1 MDQLVTTVREKQ
13 WLAMLGEQKQS
24 GLTIKDWCRE
34 NGISEN
40 SFYYRQNKLRKRIG
54 SALPTFVEIR
64 PQAEKTENQHLE
76 NMNSVATIQIGS
88 VMIGLSNQA
97 SGELIRNIVEAL
109 YAE

>member
-13 WLAMLGEQKQS
+13 WLAMLGEQKES

-54 SALPTFVEIR
+54 SALPTFVELKPPI
-64 PQAEKTENQHLE
+64 QAMGTSHLE
-76 NMNSVATIQIGS
+76 NLNRVASIHVGDVT
-88 VMIGLSNQA
+88 VTLSNQA
-97 SGELIRNIVEAL
+97 SCDLIRNIMEAL
-109 YAE
+109 HAK

>member
-13 WLAMLGEQKQS
+13 WLAMLGEQKES

-54 SALPTFVEIR
+54 SALPTFVELKPHILFQEVHFLHHHQILL
-64 PQAEKTENQHLE
+64 PSEKMKT
-76 NMNSVATIQIGS
+76 NSLLA
-88 VMIGLSNQA
+88 MWL
-97 SGELIRNIVEAL
+97 
-109 YAE
+109 